1 MTAGLER
8 LYLLRLDRTPAA
20 DKISGTVRV
29 WAESVLRTLG
39 PHADQKNDTIRL
51 REGFERLV
59 DTATNWPSPAS
70 LYAAMPSRAER
81 RFQTR
86 GGGMTFADLTA
97 KQALQ
102 IEELTVEQKQMQA
115 KKAMEMIRDILNGKE
130 INDHKDICDGYQ
142 KNQTVC

>member
-8 LYLLRLDRTPAA
+8 LYLLKLDRTPAA

-29 WAESVLRTLG
+29 WTESVLRTLG

-59 DTATNWPSPAS
+59 DTATNWPSPAN
-70 LYAAMPSRAER
+70 LYAAMPSKAER

-86 GGGMTFADLTA
+86 GARTFADLTA

-102 IEELTVEQKQMQA
+102 IEELTVEQKQRQA
-115 KKAMEMIRDILNGKE
+115 KMAMDMIRDILSGKA
-130 INDHKDICDGYQ
+130 INDNKREVMQ
-142 KNQTVC
+142 P